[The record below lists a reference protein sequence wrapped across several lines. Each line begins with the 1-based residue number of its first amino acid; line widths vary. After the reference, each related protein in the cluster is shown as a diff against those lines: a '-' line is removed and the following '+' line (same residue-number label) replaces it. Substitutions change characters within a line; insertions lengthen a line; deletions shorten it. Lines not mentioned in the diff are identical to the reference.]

1 MTSERNCLAEAFSW
15 LQKWRAQPGYQLER
29 RVDALLA
36 PFLAAFLET
45 RFGEGASVELVTS
58 ELPIP
63 KGLLAVGAGGTPE
76 KPRRDHVSADFLLLR
91 HRPDPAWILLELKTD
106 MGSRDD
112 REDENYRAVAG
123 KTMRQVLAALRS
135 AKKGTSFAR
144 EYGKQAWSVRAHRYP
159 KARIEICYLQPIRR
173 GPEVVVEGDKVT
185 RTFTLRE
192 LADSDVGKGDELWK
206 LLQPLLRGVVRSSKG
221 RRSGRRSA
229 RARPVRSAAR

>member
-1 MTSERNCLAEAFSW
+1 MTSKGGRLVEVIAL

-36 PFLAAFLET
+36 PFLAAFLEK

-63 KGLLAVGAGGTPE
+63 KSLLAKATGGAPE

-112 REDENYRAVAG
+112 REDANYLAVAG

-135 AKKGTSFAR
+135 AKKGTSFVR
-144 EYGKQAWSVRAHRYP
+144 EYGKQAWAVGAHRYP
-159 KARIEICYLQPIRR
+159 KARIEICYLQPTRQ
-173 GPEVVVEGDKVT
+173 GPEVVEEGGKVI

-192 LADSDVGKGDELWK
+192 FADSDVGEGDELWR

-221 RRSGRRSA
+221 RRPGRGA
-229 RARPVRSAAR
+229 KAKAVRSVAR